1 MDEVIVVFVV
11 VCLCLVGSKE
21 GASAG
26 GAVVSAVFK
35 NAILIRVKLRIGY
48 GLESCVKCLL
58 KCGQKVAWRCWPY
71 D

>member
-21 GASAG
+21 SASAG
-26 GAVVSAVFK
+26 GAVIGAVLK
-35 NAILIRVKLRIGY
+35 NAILKRVKVRIGY
-48 GLESCVKCLL
+48 GLECRVECLL
-58 KCGQKVAWRCWPY
+58 ECGQRVTWRCCPY